1 MAHFHDTIINM
12 DANQNPKFDE
22 LLELTREN
30 NKMLR
35 GLRRAQRLA
44 IVGRILYWLLLAV
57 LAFGAYTY
65 IEPYLG
71 QLQNVYLGAQ
81 DFSSNM
87 GNFQNFFNS
96 QQSK

>member
-1 MAHFHDTIINM
+1 M
-12 DANQNPKFDE
+12 DQNPKFDE

-44 IVGRILYWLLLAV
+44 LIGRVLYWCLLIV

-71 QLQNVYLGAQ
+71 ELENVYLGAQ
-81 DFSSNM
+81 DFSANI
-87 GNFQNFFNS
+87 GDLTGFLNT